1 MLEHINNLKFED
13 YMNKDI
19 FFDIFKTNSKT
30 LNSNI
35 LVKIDKHEKISN
47 FFSEYTKQD
56 VNSISKTLHNLDIK
70 LSKII
75 HQNDKTNIK
84 ELNNYI
90 AALSK
95 MILLF
100 KFLIKVQK
108 IVKDKLGNMHNY
120 LLNNFLYNE
129 SDDIY
134 TQKFY
139 QFNELFKSS
148 FNTYEKDYSSLG
160 TKKMNNINIFQ
171 SIPKNLEQLS
181 LGKISQNNYF
191 DGDSTPKFINAD
203 LKNFQDLKKNYNQE
217 VTTKGIN
224 NIKENTNASLD
235 ESEYTKHSLCPSIF
249 TLKKVDFGPLNR
261 NNKACS
267 NTKNNEKILN
277 DDTKKEFNNIKTK
290 TQTHFSKSHSKRN
303 SHYSS
308 SSKRPKN
315 FSNFTLEKSNYE
327 SNKNYKKF
335 NSNNS
340 QKRQKESCF
349 KKLNKI
355 NASKDVFVELFV
367 LANELYKNEEI
378 NDQEKIIFKQL
389 IINKSE
395 RLLQIFVENKD
406 SRNNLVNSI
415 KEVLH
420 LILKNSLN

>member
-35 LVKIDKHEKISN
+35 LIKIDKHEKISN

-108 IVKDKLGNMHNY
+108 IVKDKLGNIHNY

-129 SDDIY
+129 SDEIY

-148 FNTYEKDYSSLG
+148 FNTYEKDYNSFC

-171 SIPKNLEQLS
+171 PISKNLEQLS
-181 LGKISQNNYF
+181 LGKLSQNNYF
-191 DGDSTPKFINAD
+191 DGDCTPKFINAD
-203 LKNFQDLKKNYNQE
+203 LKNYQDLKNNCNQKA
-217 VTTKGIN
+217 TIKYISN
-224 NIKENTNASLD
+224 KKENTNVSLD
-235 ESEYTKHSLCPSIF
+235 ESDYTKHSICPSIF

-261 NNKACS
+261 NDKITS
-267 NTKNNEKILN
+267 NPKNNEKILK

-290 TQTHFSKSHSKRN
+290 SRFSKSHKKRN

-315 FSNFTLEKSNYE
+315 FTNFTLEKSNYE
-327 SNKNYKKF
+327 SNKNYKKI

-349 KKLNKI
+349 KKLNKYH
-355 NASKDVFVELFV
+355 ASKDVFVELFV
-367 LANELYKNEEI
+367 LANELYKNEQI
-378 NDQEKIIFKQL
+378 NDQEKIVFKQL

-395 RLLQIFVENKD
+395 RLLQIFVDNKE
-406 SRNNLVNSI
+406 SRNNLVSSI

>member
-19 FFDIFKTNSKT
+19 FFDIFKTNSKA

-35 LVKIDKHEKISN
+35 LIKIDKHEKISN

-108 IVKDKLGNMHNY
+108 IVKDRLSNIHNY

-148 FNTYEKDYSSLG
+148 FNIYEKDFNSFC
-160 TKKMNNINIFQ
+160 TKKMNNIKIFQ
-171 SIPKNLEQLS
+171 TIPKNLENLT
-181 LGKISQNNYF
+181 LGKISHNNYF
-191 DGDSTPKFINAD
+191 DGDSTPKFVNAD
-203 LKNFQDLKKNYNQE
+203 LKNFQDLKKNNNQE
-217 VTTKGIN
+217 TTTKDIN
-224 NIKENTNASLD
+224 NKKENTSVSLD
-235 ESEYTKHSLCPSIF
+235 ESEYTKHSMCPSIF
-249 TLKKVDFGPLNR
+249 TLKKVDFGHS
-261 NNKACS
+261 NKNDKTSS
-267 NTKNNEKILN
+267 NTKNNEKILTDIKNKEIN
-277 DDTKKEFNNIKTK
+277 DIKIAK
-290 TQTHFSKSHSKRN
+290 HFSNSHKKRN

-308 SSKRPKN
+308 SSKRPKH
-315 FSNFTLEKSNYE
+315 FANFTLENKSNYD
-327 SNKNYKKF
+327 SNKNYKKI

-349 KKLNKI
+349 KNLNKYH
-355 NASKDVFVELFV
+355 ASKDVFVELFV

>member
-1 MLEHINNLKFED
+1 M
-13 YMNKDI
+13 
-19 FFDIFKTNSKT
+19 
-30 LNSNI
+30 
-35 LVKIDKHEKISN
+35 
-47 FFSEYTKQD
+47 
-56 VNSISKTLHNLDIK
+56 
-70 LSKII
+70 
-75 HQNDKTNIK
+75 
-84 ELNNYI
+84 
-90 AALSK
+90 
-95 MILLF
+95 
-100 KFLIKVQK
+100 
-108 IVKDKLGNMHNY
+108 
-120 LLNNFLYNE
+120 
-129 SDDIY
+129 
-134 TQKFY
+134 
-139 QFNELFKSS
+139 
-148 FNTYEKDYSSLG
+148 
-160 TKKMNNINIFQ
+160 
-171 SIPKNLEQLS
+171 
-181 LGKISQNNYF
+181 
-191 DGDSTPKFINAD
+191 
-203 LKNFQDLKKNYNQE
+203 KNFQDLKKNYNQE
-217 VTTKGIN
+217 VTTKDIN
-224 NIKENTNASLD
+224 IIKENTNASLD
-235 ESEYTKHSLCPSIF
+235 ESEHTKHSLCPSIF

-327 SNKNYKKF
+327 SNKSYKKF

>member
-19 FFDIFKTNSKT
+19 FFDIFKTNSKA

-35 LVKIDKHEKISN
+35 LIKIDKHEKISN

-56 VNSISKTLHNLDIK
+56 VNSINKTLHNLDIK

-108 IVKDKLGNMHNY
+108 IVKDRLSNIHNY

-148 FNTYEKDYSSLG
+148 FNIYEKDFNSFC
-160 TKKMNNINIFQ
+160 TKKMNNIKIFQ
-171 SIPKNLEQLS
+171 TIPKNLENLT
-181 LGKISQNNYF
+181 LGKISHNNYF
-191 DGDSTPKFINAD
+191 DGDSTPKFVNAD
-203 LKNFQDLKKNYNQE
+203 LKNFQDLKKNNNQE
-217 VTTKGIN
+217 TTTKDIN
-224 NIKENTNASLD
+224 NKKENTSVSLD
-235 ESEYTKHSLCPSIF
+235 ESEYTKHSMCPSIF
-249 TLKKVDFGPLNR
+249 TLKKVDFEPS
-261 NNKACS
+261 NKNDKTS
-267 NTKNNEKILN
+267 SIIKNNEKILN
-277 DDTKKEFNNIKTK
+277 DVKKKEINDIKITN
-290 TQTHFSKSHSKRN
+290 HFSKSHKKRN

-308 SSKRPKN
+308 SSKRPQH
-315 FSNFTLEKSNYE
+315 FANFTLENKSNYD

-340 QKRQKESCF
+340 QKRQKESCLKNL
-349 KKLNKI
+349 KKYH
-355 NASKDVFVELFV
+355 ASKDVFVELFV

-378 NDQEKIIFKQL
+378 NDQEKIVFKQL

-395 RLLQIFVENKD
+395 RLLKTFVDNKD

-415 KEVLH
+415 KEL
-420 LILKNSLN
+420 LNLMLKYS

>member
-35 LVKIDKHEKISN
+35 LIKIDKHEKISN

-56 VNSISKTLHNLDIK
+56 VNSISRTLHNLDIK

-100 KFLIKVQK
+100 KFLIKVQN
-108 IVKDKLGNMHNY
+108 IVKDKLSNIHNY

-129 SDDIY
+129 CDDIY

-148 FNTYEKDYSSLG
+148 FNTYEKDYNSFC
-160 TKKMNNINIFQ
+160 TKKMNNIEIFK

-191 DGDSTPKFINAD
+191 DGDITPKFINAD
-203 LKNFQDLKKNYNQE
+203 LKNYQDLVKNYNQDNI
-217 VTTKGIN
+217 TKDISKK
-224 NIKENTNASLD
+224 KENNNASLD
-235 ESEYTKHSLCPSIF
+235 ESEYTKHSICPSIF
-249 TLKKVDFGPLNR
+249 TLKKVDFRPLNK
-261 NNKACS
+261 NEKAS
-267 NTKNNEKILN
+267 SHIKNNEEILN
-277 DDTKKEFNNIKTK
+277 DIPKKEFNNIKIK
-290 TQTHFSKSHSKRN
+290 NHFSKSHIKRN

-308 SSKRPKN
+308 SSKRPKKFAN
-315 FSNFTLEKSNYE
+315 FILENKSNCE
-327 SNKNYKKF
+327 TNKNYKKI

-340 QKRQKESCF
+340 QKRQKDSCF
-349 KKLNKI
+349 KKLNKYH
-355 NASKDVFVELFV
+355 ASKDVFVELFV

-395 RLLQIFVENKD
+395 RLLHIFVDNKD
-406 SRNNLVNSI
+406 CRNNLVNSI

-420 LILKNSLN
+420 LMIKNSLN

>member
-13 YMNKDI
+13 YMNKDL

-35 LVKIDKHEKISN
+35 LIKIDKHEKISN

-108 IVKDKLGNMHNY
+108 IVKDKLSNMHNY

-129 SDDIY
+129 SDEIY

-148 FNTYEKDYSSLG
+148 FNTYEKDYNSFC
-160 TKKMNNINIFQ
+160 TKKLNNINIIQ

-181 LGKISQNNYF
+181 LGKLNQDNIF
-191 DGDSTPKFINAD
+191 DGDSTPKFINAE
-203 LKNFQDLKKNYNQE
+203 LKNYQDLKKNYNQAAN
-217 VTTKGIN
+217 TKDIN
-224 NIKENTNASLD
+224 KIENTNVSLD
-235 ESEYTKHSLCPSIF
+235 ESEYTKHSICPSIF

-261 NNKACS
+261 NDKISS
-267 NTKNNEKILN
+267 NTKNNEKIIN
-277 DDTKKEFNNIKTK
+277 DVSKKEFNNIKTK
-290 TQTHFSKSHSKRN
+290 IRISKSHKKRN

-308 SSKRPKN
+308 SSKRSIN
-315 FSNFTLEKSNYE
+315 FTNFTLEKSNYE
-327 SNKNYKKF
+327 SNKNYKKI

-349 KKLNKI
+349 KKLNKYH
-355 NASKDVFVELFV
+355 ASKDVFVELFV

-378 NDQEKIIFKQL
+378 NDQEKIVFKQL

-395 RLLQIFVENKD
+395 SLLQIFVDNKE

>member
-19 FFDIFKTNSKT
+19 FFDIFKTNSKA

-35 LVKIDKHEKISN
+35 LIKIDKHEKISN

-56 VNSISKTLHNLDIK
+56 VNSINKTLHNLDIK

-100 KFLIKVQK
+100 KLLIKVKK
-108 IVKDKLGNMHNY
+108 IVKDSLSNIHNY

-148 FNTYEKDYSSLG
+148 FNNYEKDFDSFC
-160 TKKMNNINIFQ
+160 TKKMNNIKIFQ
-171 SIPKNLEQLS
+171 AIPKNLEKLT

-191 DGDSTPKFINAD
+191 NGDSTPTFINAD
-203 LKNFQDLKKNYNQE
+203 LKNFQDFKKNYNQE
-217 VTTKGIN
+217 TTTKDIN
-224 NIKENTNASLD
+224 NNKKENTSVSLD
-235 ESEYTKHSLCPSIF
+235 ESEYTKHSICPSIF
-249 TLKKVDFGPLNR
+249 TLKKVDFGHS
-261 NNKACS
+261 NKNDKTSS
-267 NTKNNEKILN
+267 NTKNNEKILTDIKNKEIN
-277 DDTKKEFNNIKTK
+277 DIKIAK
-290 TQTHFSKSHSKRN
+290 HFSNSHKKRN

-327 SNKNYKKF
+327 SNKNYKKI

-349 KKLNKI
+349 KNLKKYH
-355 NASKDVFVELFV
+355 ASKDVFVELFV

-378 NDQEKIIFKQL
+378 NDQEKIIFKHL

-420 LILKNSLN
+420 LT

>member
-108 IVKDKLGNMHNY
+108 IVKDKLSNMHNY

-148 FNTYEKDYSSLG
+148 FNTYEKDYNSSD

-191 DGDSTPKFINAD
+191 GGDSTPKFINAD

-249 TLKKVDFGPLNR
+249 TLKKVDFEPLNR
-261 NNKACS
+261 NNKASS

-420 LILKNSLN
+420 LT

>member
-1 MLEHINNLKFED
+1 MLEYINNLKFED

-35 LVKIDKHEKISN
+35 LIKIDKHKKISN

-56 VNSISKTLHNLDIK
+56 INSISKTLHNLDIK

-90 AALSK
+90 SALSK

-108 IVKDKLGNMHNY
+108 IVKDKLSNIHNY

-134 TQKFY
+134 AQKFY

-148 FNTYEKDYSSLG
+148 FNNYGKDYNSFCS
-160 TKKMNNINIFQ
+160 KKVNNINIIQ
-171 SIPKNLEQLS
+171 PISKNLDKLS
-181 LGKISQNNYF
+181 DKIFQNNLF
-191 DGDSTPKFINAD
+191 NGDSTPKFTNAD
-203 LKNFQDLKKNYNQE
+203 LKCFQDLQKKNNKE
-217 VTTKGIN
+217 TFEKDPN
-224 NIKENTNASLD
+224 KKENINTSLD
-235 ESEYTKHSLCPSIF
+235 DSEYAKCSVCPSIF
-249 TLKKVDFGPLNR
+249 TLKKVDFGND
-261 NNKACS
+261 KFS
-267 NTKNNEKILN
+267 SDIKNNEKISHVVH
-277 DDTKKEFNNIKTK
+277 KKEINNIKIK
-290 TQTHFSKSHSKRN
+290 THSKSRKKRN

-308 SSKRPKN
+308 SSKRPIN
-315 FSNFTLEKSNYE
+315 FSNFTLENNSNCA
-327 SNKNYKKF
+327 SNKNYKKI

-340 QKRQKESCF
+340 HKRQKESCF
-349 KKLNKI
+349 KKLNKYH
-355 NASKDVFVELFV
+355 ASKDVFVELFV

-395 RLLQIFVENKD
+395 RLLKSFVDNKE
-406 SRNNLVNSI
+406 SRINLIKSI

-420 LILKNSLN
+420 LNLKNFLN

>member
-35 LVKIDKHEKISN
+35 LIKIDKHEKISN

-56 VNSISKTLHNLDIK
+56 VNSINKTLHNLDIK

-108 IVKDKLGNMHNY
+108 MVKDRLSNIHNY

-148 FNTYEKDYSSLG
+148 FNNYEKDFNSFCS
-160 TKKMNNINIFQ
+160 KKMNNIKIFQ
-171 SIPKNLEQLS
+171 AMPKNLKNLT
-181 LGKISQNNYF
+181 LGNINQNNYF
-191 DGDSTPKFINAD
+191 DGDCTPKFINAD
-203 LKNFQDLKKNYNQE
+203 LKNLQDLKKNYNQE
-217 VTTKGIN
+217 TTTKDIN
-224 NIKENTNASLD
+224 NKKENTSVSRD
-235 ESEYTKHSLCPSIF
+235 ESEYTKHSMCPSIF
-249 TLKKVDFGPLNR
+249 TLQKVDFGHS
-261 NNKACS
+261 NKNDKTSS
-267 NTKNNEKILN
+267 NTKNNETIHN
-277 DDTKKEFNNIKTK
+277 DVKKNEINDIKATN
-290 TQTHFSKSHSKRN
+290 HFSKSHKKRN

-308 SSKRPKN
+308 SSKRPIHFNN
-315 FSNFTLEKSNYE
+315 FILENKSNYD
-327 SNKNYKKF
+327 SNKNYKKI

-349 KKLNKI
+349 KNLKKYH
-355 NASKDVFVELFV
+355 ASKDVFVELFV

-395 RLLQIFVENKD
+395 KLLKIFIDNKV

-415 KEVLH
+415 KELLH
-420 LILKNSLN
+420 LMLKYA

>member
-1 MLEHINNLKFED
+1 MLEYINNLKFED

-19 FFDIFKTNSKT
+19 FFDIFKTNSQT

-35 LVKIDKHEKISN
+35 LIKIDKHEKISN

-56 VNSISKTLHNLDIK
+56 INSINKTLHNLDIK

-100 KFLIKVQK
+100 KILIKVKK
-108 IVKDKLGNMHNY
+108 IVKERLSNIHNY

-148 FNTYEKDYSSLG
+148 FNIYETDFNSFCS
-160 TKKMNNINIFQ
+160 KKMNNLKIFQ
-171 SIPKNLEQLS
+171 AMPKNLEKLT
-181 LGKISQNNYF
+181 LGKINQNNYF
-191 DGDSTPKFINAD
+191 DGDITPKFINAD
-203 LKNFQDLKKNYNQE
+203 LKNFQELKNNYNQE
-217 VTTKGIN
+217 TTTKDIN
-224 NIKENTNASLD
+224 NKKDNTNVSLD
-235 ESEYTKHSLCPSIF
+235 ESEYTKHSMCPSIF
-249 TLKKVDFGPLNR
+249 TLKKVDFGHS
-261 NNKACS
+261 NKNDKTSS
-267 NTKNNEKILN
+267 NTKNNETIHN
-277 DDTKKEFNNIKTK
+277 DVKKKEINDIKT
-290 TQTHFSKSHSKRN
+290 TNRISKSHKKRN

-308 SSKRPKN
+308 RSKRPKH
-315 FSNFTLEKSNYE
+315 FDNFTLEDKSNYY
-327 SNKNYKKF
+327 SNKNYKKI

-340 QKRQKESCF
+340 QKRQKDSCF
-349 KKLNKI
+349 KNLNKYH
-355 NASKDVFVELFV
+355 ASKDVFVELFV
-367 LANELYKNEEI
+367 IANELYKNEEI

-395 RLLQIFVENKD
+395 RLLKIFVDNKE

-415 KEVLH
+415 KELLH
-420 LILKNSLN
+420 LMLKNS